1 MARERKSPDGARP
14 IARAKVMV
22 AEPPHLCRVQ
32 SATRALCRSAGFSE
46 SAVFQAVIGVTD
58 FAYGQ
63 YLGSDRP
70 VDIDLSALRHPD
82 GLELRAEIAGPEAP
96 ARVSFPF
103 AL

>member
-1 MARERKSPDGARP
+1 MAREGAP
-14 IARAKVMV
+14 PEGKGPLARAKVSV

-32 SATRALCRSAGFSE
+32 SATRELCRSAGFSE

-63 YLGSDRP
+63 YLENARP
-70 VDIDLSALRHPD
+70 VDITLSALRHRD
-82 GLELRAEIAGPEAP
+82 GLELRAENASSEAP